1 MTMRFR
7 NLGAALLIAT
17 SGMALTAGAFAGEAE
32 DALVAKIVGAY
43 GGNRLTNMRSIR
55 IQDEYKNAFPG
66 QGYTPGYVEF
76 TPLKQDAQLDLA
88 GERGSVEGWSANFN
102 FTFNTRT
109 VSVDDDIVA
118 INYTP
123 GTYQP
128 GAGADYYAAFGA
140 VIRVTDTL
148 LAYELSKQT
157 ENVEYKGAST
167 YLGRPHEMIT
177 FTMPS
182 SPPVTLHVDAE
193 TGLISKMTRATGFG
207 ALTYQFRDHKAANGV
222 GYASNFEFFVG
233 PDVNILTLSREVS
246 VNNVRANLFEIDR
259 GISEEGARVDTSEM
273 TVDEIADG
281 VYLAGTGN
289 AYTAFVDAGDHIIG
303 VGGYAGL
310 TDRFTAYKEAAG
322 HDKPLRYQIVTHH
335 HTDHLG
341 GMADAFALGAIFIA
355 PANAVANLN
364 TAAGETIPEDRLQI
378 IDGTMTLGPVEIY
391 DIATNHAE
399 SFALAY
405 IPEAKVAF
413 QADHYN
419 GIYVDEPSQAGT
431 SSVYLKNAIDDLG
444 IDVDIL
450 LSAHGRKA
458 SSWADFEA
466 AVAAYDPRPCASGR
480 TICRGVS
487 Y

>member
-1 MTMRFR
+1 MTNIKGKLKVALF
-7 NLGAALLIAT
+7 AAA
-17 SGMALTAGAFAGEAE
+17 SCVALTTSAFAGEAE

-43 GGNRLTNMRSIR
+43 GGDRLTNMRSIR
-55 IQDEYKNAFPG
+55 IQDDYKNAFPG

-88 GERGSVEGWSANFN
+88 GQRGSVEGWSTNFN
-102 FTFNTRT
+102 FTFNNRT

-118 INYTP
+118 INYTA
-123 GTYQP
+123 GSYQP
-128 GAGADYYAAFGA
+128 GAGADYYAAYGA

-157 ENVEYKGAST
+157 ENVEYNGTST

-207 ALTYQFRDHKAANGV
+207 ALTYQFGDHTTANNV
-222 GYASNFEFFVG
+222 SYASSFEFFVG

-246 VNNVRANLFEIDR
+246 VNNVRSNVFQIDR
-259 GISEEGARVDTSEM
+259 GISEEGSRVDTSEM

-281 VYLAGTGN
+281 VHLAGTGN
-289 AYTAFVDAGDHIIG
+289 AYTAFIDAGDHIIA

-310 TDRFTAYKEAAG
+310 ADRFTAYKEAVG
-322 HDKPLRYQIVTHH
+322 HDKPLRYQIATHH

-341 GMADAFALGAIFIA
+341 GMAEALALGANFIS

-364 TAAGETIPEDRLQI
+364 TAAGEDIPEDRLQLL
-378 IDGTMTLGPVEIY
+378 DGKMTLGPVEVY
-391 DIATNHAE
+391 DISTNHAE
-399 SFALAY
+399 SFALVY
-405 IPEAKVAF
+405 IPGAKAAF
-413 QADHYN
+413 QADHYTGN
-419 GIYVDEPSQAGT
+419 YVDGPSLAGT
-431 SSVYLKNAIDDLG
+431 SSVHLKKAIDGLG

-458 SSWADFEA
+458 SAWADFEA
-466 AVAAYDPRPCASGR
+466 AVAAYDPQPCASGR
-480 TICRGVS
+480 AICRGVS